1 MNDLRP
7 YICPFIPECSE
18 RSLLFR
24 DVVEWE
30 DHIEQQHGSKEYLF
44 QPPFEQSNLEADV
57 NFNLDKYLAENG
69 DGLDNNG

>member
-30 DHIEQQHGSKEYLF
+30 HHIEQRHGSSKRFRQPLYKE
-44 QPPFEQSNLEADV
+44 SNLEADV
-57 NFNLDKYLAENG
+57 NFSLDKYLTENG
-69 DGLDNNG
+69 DRLNQNE